1 MACSGGGYGF
11 EAHDRP
17 DAFFQEERRSSRLK
31 GVSMRVAAF
40 CVLVGLS
47 LAGCASDASLTPTD
61 AVLSSSTHDAASAA
75 ALVSAYRVAHG
86 LSPVTV
92 DSNLNRAAEHQA
104 RAVAAAGRL
113 SHGNF
118 VSRMD
123 QYGIAG
129 YSAENLSAGAG
140 TVDSTITRWKNSPGH
155 NSNLL
160 MPQARKIGFARADAN
175 NRYGRYWALVLG
187 Q

>member
-1 MACSGGGYGF
+1 M
-11 EAHDRP
+11 
-17 DAFFQEERRSSRLK
+17 RSLS
-31 GVSMRVAAF
+31 F
-40 CVLVGLS
+40 CALIALA
-47 LAGCASDASLTPTD
+47 LAGCASDASLVGGD
-61 AVLSSSTHDAASAA
+61 VVLASSTKDASEAA
-75 ALVSAYRVAHG
+75 KLISAYRVSKG

-92 DSNLNRAAEHQA
+92 DSKLNEAAEHQA
-104 RAVAAAGRL
+104 RVVAAAGRL

-118 VSRMD
+118 AGRMD

-129 YSAENLSAGAG
+129 YSAENLSAGADNVDG
-140 TVDSTITRWKNSPGH
+140 TIERWKRSSGH
-155 NSNLL
+155 NVNLL

>member
-1 MACSGGGYGF
+1 
-11 EAHDRP
+11 
-17 DAFFQEERRSSRLK
+17 
-31 GVSMRVAAF
+31 MRVLSF
-40 CVLVGLS
+40 CALIALA
-47 LAGCASDASLTPTD
+47 LAGCAGDASLGGGDT
-61 AVLSSSTHDAASAA
+61 VLASSTKDAAEAA
-75 ALVSAYRVAHG
+75 RLISAYRVSRG

-92 DSNLNRAAEHQA
+92 DSKLNDAAEHQA
-104 RAVAAAGRL
+104 RVVAAAGRL

-118 VSRMD
+118 AGRMD

-129 YSAENLSAGAG
+129 YSAENLSAGAD
-140 TVDSTITRWKNSPGH
+140 TVDGTITRWKASPGH
-155 NSNLL
+155 NVNLL